1 VNRQARE
8 SWLRLRGVFPY
19 PSTGRQGTRELKA
32 GTEAPRVSA
41 LDGLRGLAAL
51 LVFFHHTL
59 QVPSGGYLGVD
70 LFFVLS
76 GFLITSILLRELDV
90 DGRLHV
96 LRFFARRVQRLV
108 PAFLFMAVL
117 YGGMRYCFA
126 PEQPALG
133 PLELVRLLFVAN
145 LVPPN
150 PFLSHSWSLSVEWQ
164 FYLVWPFVLL
174 ALASARVKPP
184 VFVLLCLAA
193 AAATWAARF
202 GWAMNLRI
210 DGLLLGAALAGA
222 AEGGMLRRVRVR
234 PMLEQAV
241 LVLALLATLGLV
253 FASDYTARLLPLWA
267 GYVFVPVLAAVMLAL
282 TLRAE
287 SPAAALL
294 LGNPPLVYF
303 GRISYGFYLYH
314 FPVAALM
321 FVHGLGPGPMLVAG
335 LAVSVP
341 LADFSWRYVERP
353 LLRRW

>member
-1 VNRQARE
+1 
-8 SWLRLRGVFPY
+8 
-19 PSTGRQGTRELKA
+19 LKA
-32 GTEAPRVSA
+32 GTEAGRVSA
-41 LDGLRGLAAL
+41 LDGLRGIAAL

-59 QVPSGGYLGVD
+59 HVPTGGYLGVD

-96 LRFFARRVQRLV
+96 LRFFGRRVQRLV

-133 PLELVRLLFVAN
+133 PFELVRLLFVAN
-145 LVPPN
+145 LIPPN

-164 FYLVWPFVLL
+164 FYLLWPFVLI

-184 VFVLLCLAA
+184 VFVLLCLAGA
-193 AAATWAARF
+193 GATWAARF
-202 GWAMNLRI
+202 GWAMDLRI

-253 FASDYTARLLPLWA
+253 FASDYSGRLLPLWA
-267 GYVFVPVLAAVMLAL
+267 GYVFVPVLAAIMLAL

-287 SPAAALL
+287 SPAATLL
-294 LGNPPLVYF
+294 LGTPPLVYF

-353 LLRRW
+353 LLRRWKPRPSESGPMAVAAAVQART